1 MINLL
6 TWWNGFLSKKTAI
19 KTNQL
24 QSLIWREGIEEEGW
38 DNKFERIN
46 FKFDLERRNVTFSNS
61 FKISSIKDHTV
72 SYTSDR

>member
-24 QSLIWREGIEEEGW
+24 QSLNWREGKEKEGSR
-38 DNKFERIN
+38 DE
-46 FKFDLERRNVTFSNS
+46 T
-61 FKISSIKDHTV
+61 ISSKELTLSSILKKGTIISSKEV
-72 SYTSDR
+72 WPIF